1 MQHISY
7 TSDCLQVYIYI
18 YTYTYIS
25 NKMSAHNYAERWQC
39 FHYNFFSN
47 SLTIG
52 KNTSFMLEMEI

>member
-1 MQHISY
+1 
-7 TSDCLQVYIYI
+7 
-18 YTYTYIS
+18 
-25 NKMSAHNYAERWQC
+25 MSAHNYAERWQC